1 MIVESFVRGYKD
13 MAPSEILNARMR
25 APFYGSCANLSAD
38 VAMTLAE
45 SIAKDVIRGMDK
57 PERERMIAL
66 MLDEFLHSMT
76 MEERKEMMA
85 RFIPEIVSRVM
96 EGVSPEDRKTVLEA
110 VIATVRHPELHGKE
124 KRPDREVK
132 DIG

>member
-1 MIVESFVRGYKD
+1 
-13 MAPSEILNARMR
+13 
-25 APFYGSCANLSAD
+25 
-38 VAMTLAE
+38 MTLAE

-57 PERERMIAL
+57 QERERIIAL

-85 RFIPEIVSRVM
+85 KFIPEIVSRVM

-110 VIATVRHPELHGKE
+110 VISAIHHPELHSKE
-124 KRPDREVK
+124 KRPGHEGK
-132 DIG
+132 DAR

>member
-1 MIVESFVRGYKD
+1 MEVEPIFQH
-13 MAPSEILNARMR
+13 NT
-25 APFYGSCANLSAD
+25 
-38 VAMTLAE
+38 MTLAE

-57 PERERMIAL
+57 QERERMIAL

-85 RFIPEIVSRVM
+85 KFIPEIVSRVM

-110 VIATVRHPELHGKE
+110 VISAIHHPELHSKE
-124 KRPDREVK
+124 KRPEHEGK
-132 DIG
+132 DAR